1 MDSLIGVLDG
11 AKEKPPVT
19 AGGLHQLPDKVYI
32 NAY

>member
-1 MDSLIGVLDG
+1 MDSLMCAREC